1 MLTKPLRFVGD
12 DLYVNYS
19 TSAGGSLKI
28 EIQDTAGVPV
38 PGFSLSDCKELV
50 GDAIEQKVI
59 WGKGTSL
66 SAIGGKPVRLRMVL
80 IDADLFALQFRPR
93 P

>member
-1 MLTKPLRFVGD
+1 
-12 DLYVNYS
+12 VNYS

-28 EIQDTAGVPV
+28 EIQDMTGKPV
-38 PGFSLSDCKELV
+38 PGFSLSECKELV
-50 GDAIEQKVI
+50 GDAIEQKMI
-59 WGKGTSL
+59 WGKDKCL
-66 SAIGGKPVRLRMVL
+66 SALAGKSVRLRVVL